1 LKSRS
6 DLWQPVERL
15 RRIWTPER
23 EVYEIIDKIDP
34 GSAVDSVIRELFSR
48 MVKQVGAIQLDVT
61 DPVDGFIR
69 WEVVRAGPRQHVVSV
84 WWTPEPDSR
93 GE

>member
-6 DLWQPVERL
+6 SLWQPVERL

-23 EVYEIIDKIDP
+23 EVYELTGNLDP
-34 GSAVDSVIRELFSR
+34 GSTVDSVIRELFSR
-48 MVKQVGAIQLDVT
+48 MVKQVGSMQIDVT

-69 WEVVRAGPRQHVVSV
+69 WEIVRAGPRQRVVSV

-93 GE
+93 EG

>member
-6 DLWQPVERL
+6 SLWQPVERL

-23 EVYEIIDKIDP
+23 EVYELTGNLDP
-34 GSAVDSVIRELFSR
+34 GSTVDSVIRELFSR
-48 MVKQVGAIQLDVT
+48 MVKQVGAMQIDVT

-69 WEVVRAGPRQHVVSV
+69 WEIVRAGPRQRVVAV
-84 WWTPEPDSR
+84 WWVAEPDSR
-93 GE
+93 EE

>member
-6 DLWQPVERL
+6 ELWAPVERL
-15 RRIWTPER
+15 RRIWTPDR
-23 EVYEIIDKIDP
+23 EIYELADSLDP
-34 GSAVDSVIRELFSR
+34 SSSMDSVIRELFSR
-48 MVKQVGAIQLDVT
+48 MVKQVGAIQIDVT

-69 WEVVRAGPRQHVVSV
+69 WELVRAGPTQRVVSV

-93 GE
+93 RE